1 MITDSL
7 QAQRNPSN
15 SESFKFQHPTAS
27 TARGGTLHSPG
38 SRATSIKAEPSGSA
52 LESNASDKAQMGGH
66 KVLPRGNLKAAS
78 ANRLAHHAHRGA
90 GPGVSHHADTSQD
103 TDTSTSSS
111 MYSLL
116 KSSEDFGYTGE
127 SSTGNATSDEDNK
140 VPL

>member
-1 MITDSL
+1 
-7 QAQRNPSN
+7 
-15 SESFKFQHPTAS
+15 
-27 TARGGTLHSPG
+27 
-38 SRATSIKAEPSGSA
+38 
-52 LESNASDKAQMGGH
+52 MGGH
-66 KVLPRGNLKAAS
+66 AGDKVLARGNLKAAS
-78 ANRLAHHAHRGA
+78 AHRLAPRTRGV